1 MPVTNIYH
9 KSYNFEKDSTRD
21 LEIKHEEIKKILERR
36 QKLQEGIDKAKYF
49 YFKSY

>member
-1 MPVTNIYH
+1 MPETNIYH
-9 KSYNFEKDSTRD
+9 KSYNFEKDSTRQ

-36 QKLQEGIDKAKYF
+36 QKLQEGIDKAKNF